1 MGTKDVFGCIKEVES
16 MPIEA
21 DFVIINANELVT
33 LSGFSTKP
41 KIKDDMNELAIIQ
54 NGAVAVKDGK
64 IIVVGQTEEVLREL
78 KDGYDVIDASGKLVT
93 PGLVDP
99 HVHLVF
105 AGTREDELEKM
116 AVLGVSYLEIKE
128 QGGGMNKSLKLTA
141 ETSIQDQLTITSN
154 ILDKMLIHGTCTIE
168 AKSGYEMSYEGEIKQ
183 LEIIRKLNEI
193 HPLDLVPTFLA
204 QGIPPKYENNA
215 DALVDEIAE
224 KWIPE
229 IAKRNLAEYADVFCE
244 KGYYNLEQTRKIL
257 LSARKHG
264 MKLRNHCD
272 WLAHSGGTRLS
283 AEIGNITSIDHLIW
297 TPISE
302 VKEIKN
308 QDTIV
313 VFLPTSPFCYVNKYA
328 PAREIIDCGL
338 PVALATDVSAAN
350 LCESMQM
357 MMTLAVLKM
366 KMTAA
371 EALSAATI
379 NAAHS
384 IDRAHE
390 IGSIE
395 VGKKADIVIFDA
407 PNHRFFAY
415 NYGINLAEKVFKNG
429 QLVAERGRRLL

>member
-1 MGTKDVFGCIKEVES
+1 MGTKNVFGCIKEVES
-16 MPIEA
+16 MSLEA
-21 DFVIINANELVT
+21 DFVIVHANELVT
-33 LSGFSTKP
+33 LSGFSNKP
-41 KIKDDMNELAIIQ
+41 KIKEEMNELNMILD
-54 NGAVAVKDGK
+54 GAVAVKDGR
-64 IIVVGQTEEVLREL
+64 IIAVGATNEVLAEL
-78 KDGYDVIDASGKLVT
+78 NDGYEIIDASGKLVT

-141 ETSIQDQLTITSN
+141 ETSFNEQIAITSN

-168 AKSGYEMSYEGEIKQ
+168 AKSGYEMTFEGEIKQ

-193 HPLDLVPTFLA
+193 HPLDLIPTFLA
-204 QGIPPKYENNA
+204 QGIPPKNENKV
-215 DALVDEIAE
+215 DELVDEIAE

-229 IAKRNLAEYADVFCE
+229 ISKRNLAEYADVFCE

-264 MKLRNHCD
+264 LKLRNHCD

-283 AEIGNITSIDHLIW
+283 AEIGNLTSIDHLIW

-302 VKEIKN
+302 VEEIKN

-357 MMTLAVLKM
+357 MMTLAILKM

-390 IGSIE
+390 IGSLE
-395 VGKKADIVIFDA
+395 VGKKADIVIYDA

-429 QLVAERGRRLL
+429 KLVAERGRRSL

>member
-1 MGTKDVFGCIKEVES
+1 MGTKDVLRCIKEVETMS
-16 MPIEA
+16 IEA
-21 DFVIINANELVT
+21 DFVIINAKELVT
-33 LSGFSTKP
+33 LSGFSIKP
-41 KIKDDMNELAIIQ
+41 KTKEKMNELGIIHD
-54 NGAVAVKDGK
+54 GAVAVKNGK
-64 IIVVGQTEEVLREL
+64 IIAVGETNKVKKQL
-78 KDGYDVIDASGKLVT
+78 KEGYEIINAAGKLVT

-116 AVLGVSYLEIKE
+116 AVLGVTYLEIKE

-141 ETSIQDQLTITSN
+141 ETSFLDQIAITSK

-168 AKSGYEMSYEGEIKQ
+168 AKSGYEMTYEGEIKQ
-183 LEIIRKLNEI
+183 LEIIRRLNEV

-204 QGIPPKYENNA
+204 QGIPPQYENNV
-215 DALVDEIAE
+215 DDLVDEIAE
-224 KWIPE
+224 KWVPE

-264 MKLRNHCD
+264 LKLRNHCD

-283 AEIGNITSIDHLIW
+283 AEIGNIRSIDHLIW

-302 VKEIKN
+302 VEEIKN

-357 MMTLAVLKM
+357 MMTLAILKM

-390 IGSIE
+390 IGSLE

>member
-1 MGTKDVFGCIKEVES
+1 MGTKNVFGCIKEVES
-16 MPIEA
+16 MSLEA
-21 DFVIINANELVT
+21 DFVIVHANERVT
-33 LSGFSTKP
+33 LSGFSNKP
-41 KIKDDMNELAIIQ
+41 KIKEEMNQLNIIQ
-54 NGAVAVKDGK
+54 DGAVAVKNGR
-64 IIVVGQTEEVLREL
+64 IVAVGSTNEVLTQII
-78 KDGYDVIDASGKLVT
+78 DGYEVIDASGKLVT

-141 ETSIQDQLTITSN
+141 ETSFQEQIVITSN

-168 AKSGYEMSYEGEIKQ
+168 AKSGYEMTFEGEIKQ
-183 LEIIRKLNEI
+183 LEIIRKLNEV

-204 QGIPPKYENNA
+204 QGIPPKYENNVSE
-215 DALVDEIAE
+215 LVDEIAE

-229 IAKRNLAEYADVFCE
+229 ISKRNLAEYADVFCE

-264 MKLRNHCD
+264 LKLRNHCD

-283 AEIGNITSIDHLIW
+283 AEIGNVTSIDHLIW

-302 VKEIKN
+302 VEEIKN

-357 MMTLAVLKM
+357 MMTLAILKM

-390 IGSIE
+390 IGSLEI
-395 VGKKADIVIFDA
+395 GKKADIVIYDA

-415 NYGINLAEKVFKNG
+415 NYGINLAEKVFKSG
-429 QLVAERGRRLL
+429 KLVVERGRRLT